1 MNENIIFNSE
11 KFKTMIHYIINRCE
25 SQDNFARVVLYKLL
39 YFADFNNYEIYEKPI
54 SGETYI
60 RKSMGPVPLNFH
72 EAIHELKNEG
82 KIDET
87 LVNALPYDKFEYS
100 SLKEPNIDLL
110 SPEEVEVI
118 DYTIDK
124 ISYLYSKKISE
135 YSHGDIPW
143 RLANDMEELNY
154 ESVFY
159 RDPEYSVRDYDD

>member
-11 KFKTMIHYIINRCE
+11 KFKTMLHYIISRCE

-39 YFADFNNYEIYEKPI
+39 YFSDFNYYEIYEKPI

-60 RKSMGPVPLNFH
+60 RKSMGPVPLDFH
-72 EAIHELKNEG
+72 NAITELKNEG

-87 LVNALPYDKFEYS
+87 SVNVINYNKFKYS
-100 SLKEPNIDLL
+100 SLKSPNIDLL
-110 SPEEVEVI
+110 SSEELQVI
-118 DYTIDK
+118 DNTINK
-124 ISYLYSKKISE
+124 ISHLYSKEISE

-143 RLANDMEELNY
+143 RLANEGEKLNY

-159 RDPEYSVRDYDD
+159 RDPEYSVREYDD